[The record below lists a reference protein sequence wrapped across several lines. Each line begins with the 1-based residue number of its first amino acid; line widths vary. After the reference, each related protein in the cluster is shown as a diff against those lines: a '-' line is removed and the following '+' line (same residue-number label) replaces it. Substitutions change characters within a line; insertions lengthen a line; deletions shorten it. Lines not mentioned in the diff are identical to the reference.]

1 MQCLFFFALVTCSTC
16 SVSAGV
22 YKSKDKAKPAASPEV
37 GHSTPLHPP
46 CSPRSSR
53 SGESF
58 TQVKV
63 SSVPV
68 KTKEAKKVRNTSI
81 SSPESSRRR
90 WPG

>member
-1 MQCLFFFALVTCSTC
+1 M
-16 SVSAGV
+16 SAGV
-22 YKSKDKAKPAASPEV
+22 YKTKDKAKPAASPEV

-46 CSPRSSR
+46 CSPRSAACSR

-68 KTKEAKKVRNTSI
+68 KTKEGEEHLDLFPPRVAGGGGRGERGLGVSVAFKFI
-81 SSPESSRRR
+81 
-90 WPG
+90 